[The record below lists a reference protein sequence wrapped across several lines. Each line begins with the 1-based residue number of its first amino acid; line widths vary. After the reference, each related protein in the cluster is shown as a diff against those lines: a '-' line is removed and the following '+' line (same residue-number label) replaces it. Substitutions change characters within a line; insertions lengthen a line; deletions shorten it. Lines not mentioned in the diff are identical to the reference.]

1 MKSSAKPIIV
11 LLVVIIAVGGSVAY
25 CNWPSDS
32 SEEQF
37 SVTGQVTG
45 LSSYNQP
52 MLDVEANVLLDAG
65 LTFGSLF
72 TIEVDDMVFRDA
84 ALLDNYLGVVMFGFF
99 VNVETNGFISVGCV
113 GKLITAE
120 NGTEITLT
128 HTGTSEAY
136 KTTPNYNR
144 GPTDNRSDYS
154 DDYVFANFSEVTGGD
169 LKPGILYRS
178 FSPLYSPAKQSRS
191 TYVNE
196 LAEEA
201 NIQFEIALSYT
212 DATVAQAVANLD
224 GYCLTLCEEGK
235 YVAPG
240 MGYLYFQQKEKTTAV
255 LTSILD
261 NDGAYLIHC
270 NIGRDRT
277 GYMVLLLQAL
287 CKCTP
292 EEMMACEAGA
302 FCNLYHIEVGS
313 EEYDTVVNCT
323 YDRNMYLIANYDKI
337 PDIFEIDWDNIDV
350 SQVDTYSA
358 AYNYCTEYLGLTDE
372 QVNGIIAKLCD

>member
-1 MKSSAKPIIV
+1 MKSNAKPIIV

-37 SVTGQVTG
+37 SVTGHVTG
-45 LSSYNQP
+45 LSAYNQP
-52 MLDVEANVLLDAG
+52 KLDIEANGFFEAG
-65 LTFGSLF
+65 LDLGALF
-72 TIEVDDMVFRDA
+72 TIEVNGMEFRNA
-84 ALLDNYLGVVMFGFF
+84 VLLSKYLGIFMFDIF
-99 VNVETNGFISVGCV
+99 VNVETDGFVSIGCV

-120 NGTEITLT
+120 NGDEVTLT
-128 HTGTSEAY
+128 HTGTSDSY
-136 KTTPNYNR
+136 KTTPNYNKDS
-144 GPTDNRSDYS
+144 TNNRSDYA
-154 DDYVFANFSEVTGGD
+154 DDAVFANFSEVAGGD

-178 FSPLYSPAKQSRS
+178 FSPLYAPAKQSRS

-201 NIQFEIALSYT
+201 NIQFEIALSYN
-212 DATVAQAVANLD
+212 DASVAQAVANLD

-240 MGYLYFQQKEKTTAV
+240 MGYLYFQEKEKTKTV

-261 NDGAYLIHC
+261 NDGAYLVHC
-270 NIGRDRT
+270 NVGRDRT

-313 EEYDTVVNCT
+313 EEYDTVVDRT
-323 YDRNMYLIANYDKI
+323 YCRNMYLIANYDRI
-337 PDIFEIDWDNIDV
+337 PDIFEIDWENIDV
-350 SQVDTYSA
+350 SQADTYTA
-358 AYNYCTEYLGLTDE
+358 AYDYCTKYVGLTDD
-372 QVNGIIAKLCD
+372 QVTGIIAKLCN

>member
-1 MKSSAKPIIV
+1 MKSNAKPIIV

-32 SEEQF
+32 SEGQF

-52 MLDVEANVLLDAG
+52 MLDVEADVLLDAG

-84 ALLDNYLGVVMFGFF
+84 VLLDNYLGVVMFGFF

-144 GPTDNRSDYS
+144 GSTDNRSDYS
-154 DDYVFANFSEVTGGD
+154 DDYIFANFSEVTGGD

-178 FSPLYSPAKQSRS
+178 FSPLYSPAKQTRS

-201 NIQFEIALSYT
+201 DIQFEIALSYN
-212 DATVAQAVANLD
+212 DSSVAQAVANLD

-261 NDGAYLIHC
+261 NDGAYLVHC
-270 NIGRDRT
+270 NVGRDRT

-292 EEMMACEAGA
+292 EEMIACEAGA
-302 FCNLYHIEVGS
+302 FCNLYHIEAGS
-313 EEYDTVVNCT
+313 EEYDTIVSYT
-323 YDRNMYLIANYDKI
+323 YDRNMYLIANYDRI

-358 AYNYCTEYLGLTDE
+358 AYNYCTGYLGLTDE